1 MRSALDDVMIW
12 IDLHLDAIETITDI
26 AAHFGV
32 AEETLRKTF
41 ARAEGVPLSD
51 YLRKKR
57 VEVMKHLLET
67 TDVKCYAICRQVG
80 IKREDTGVKLF
91 KRMTGMTMDQYR
103 RLHGNSRKVRRG

>member
-1 MRSALDDVMIW
+1 LRKIVVRK
-12 IDLHLDAIETITDI
+12 E
-26 AAHFGV
+26 GV
-32 AEETLRKTF
+32 A
-41 ARAEGVPLSD
+41 LSD

-67 TDVKCYAICRQVG
+67 TDLKCYAICRQVG

-91 KRMTGMTMDQYR
+91 KRMTGMTMDHFR

>member
-1 MRSALDDVMIW
+1 MEWKHDDVKVW
-12 IDLHLDAIETITDI
+12 IDLHLDAIETITDV

-32 AEETLRKTF
+32 AEGKLRKTF

-57 VEVMKHLLET
+57 VEVMKQLLGT
-67 TDVKCYAICRQVG
+67 TDLKCYAICRQVG

-91 KRMTGMTMDQYR
+91 KRITGMTMDQYR
-103 RLHGNSRKVRRG
+103 RLHGNRRKVGG